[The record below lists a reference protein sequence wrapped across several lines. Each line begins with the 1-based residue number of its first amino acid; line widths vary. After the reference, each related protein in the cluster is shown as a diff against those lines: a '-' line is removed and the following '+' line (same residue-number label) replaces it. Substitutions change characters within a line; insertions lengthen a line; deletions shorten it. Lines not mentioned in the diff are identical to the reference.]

1 MVINIKSVMI
11 HKLKFNKFITVVFIF
26 CAIIIIARILI
37 NNFTNGYKES
47 YGTYFV
53 EPALI
58 GPAILLIFS
67 KRSFTKNLLSSLL
80 LIFLLIL
87 SSELFWNYMDK
98 PWFSPPEPNN
108 CDGPCYGWFSFE
120 NNSPF
125 FEVLLVGGISVLT
138 SSLIKLMIPIKKVF
152 SKLFHYRNYS
162 NKN

>member
-1 MVINIKSVMI
+1 MI
-11 HKLKFNKFITVVFIF
+11 HKLKFNKFIITVFLF
-26 CAIIIIARILI
+26 CAIIIIARIII
-37 NNFTNGYKES
+37 NNFTNGSKES
-47 YGTYFV
+47 YGAYFV

-80 LIFLLIL
+80 LIFLLIF
-87 SSELFWNYMDK
+87 SSELLWNYMDK

-120 NNSPF
+120 NNSPL
-125 FEVLLVGGISVLT
+125 FEVLLAGGISVLT
-138 SSLIKLMIPIKKVF
+138 GSLIKLMTPIRKVF
-152 SKLFHYRNYS
+152 GKLFHYSNYS